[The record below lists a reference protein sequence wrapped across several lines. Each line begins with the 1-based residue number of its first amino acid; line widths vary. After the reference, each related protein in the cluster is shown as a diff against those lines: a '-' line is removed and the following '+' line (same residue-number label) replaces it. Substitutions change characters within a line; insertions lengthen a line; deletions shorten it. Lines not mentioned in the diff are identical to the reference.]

1 MAAVARAEADWV
13 AEDWVEH
20 PGVEAMV
27 TSAANSAQKVVVK
40 VGDRAK
46 VVKVGSTVAEVDRSA
61 EAKMEFPA
69 KVEAETAAKTAAETA
84 EATAARPGVAV
95 KVDAGSVVE
104 GEVAAGLVAAATV
117 AKGSEVVGPAP
128 LASTRPLALFEC
140 RTLS

>member
-27 TSAANSAQKVVVK
+27 TSAANSAQKVVVT
-40 VGDRAK
+40 VGERAK

-69 KVEAETAAKTAAETA
+69 KVEAETAAVDLDS
-84 EATAARPGVAV
+84 ARPGVVV
-95 KVDAGSVVE
+95 KVNAGSVVE
-104 GEVAAGLVAAATV
+104 GEVAAGSVVAATV

-128 LASTRPLALFEC
+128 LASTRPLALFER